1 MTHAIIVLNDPQTHA
16 ARVVIEGTLIS
27 TWRTFAMSLIAL
39 DQFAPRPRSVGIIGM
54 GKLGRLHAET
64 LGDLYPSIER
74 IHCFSRRALH
84 ANLLT
89 DDRIR
94 ACEHLEDA
102 LDSEVIF
109 TASAATA
116 PYIHERD
123 LSPDCRMI
131 VNLSLMDCHADV
143 LAASAHL
150 VVDDLFQNLKA
161 ERVFKMAYER
171 GLLEQQRVVELGAV
185 LFGPRKSYHGRVF
198 VNPLGLGLEDV
209 YVAGKV
215 ARALGL
221 YP

>member
-1 MTHAIIVLNDPQTHA
+1 
-16 ARVVIEGTLIS
+16 
-27 TWRTFAMSLIAL
+27 
-39 DQFAPRPRSVGIIGM
+39 
-54 GKLGRLHAET
+54 
-64 LGDLYPSIER
+64 
-74 IHCFSRRALH
+74 
-84 ANLLT
+84 
-89 DDRIR
+89 
-94 ACEHLEDA
+94 
-102 LDSEVIF
+102 
-109 TASAATA
+109 
-116 PYIHERD
+116 
-123 LSPDCRMI
+123 MI